1 MISHLEIHE
10 HLEKLRTQLEHA
22 IMQRDEALD
31 MVLTLSRTGE
41 PYPQSVELWRQLGG
55 RRLLLVRRAE
65 QLDKEVGN
73 E

>member
-10 HLEKLRTQLEHA
+10 HLEKLRTQLEQA
-22 IMQRDEALD
+22 ITQRDEALD

-41 PYPQSVELWRQLGG
+41 PYPQSAELWRKIGGG
-55 RRLLLVRRAE
+55 RLMLVRRAE
-65 QLDKEVGN
+65 QLDKEVA